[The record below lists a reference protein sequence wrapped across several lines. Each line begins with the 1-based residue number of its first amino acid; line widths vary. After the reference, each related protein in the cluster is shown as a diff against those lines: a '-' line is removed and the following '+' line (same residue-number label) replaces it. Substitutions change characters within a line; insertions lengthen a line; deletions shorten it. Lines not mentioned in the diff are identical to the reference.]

1 MEDFASYYASSH
13 LIDVYPPA
21 AYPTFNQGKKAYC
34 GKTFFTLLKVKRLIT
49 LWLFEKYLQFFVCVN
64 CWTVCSYCDNVL
76 VCFRWAG
83 VFERC
88 SRVKRRASGRPIV
101 ISPRQ
106 THSTATTRA
115 TECEHWSRL
124 FLASAIARAPC
135 ACLHSAPF
143 PLSSRQLRLSPFVFS
158 SADRQVSFVVI
169 SSQTITLSVMS
180 STNFHCS
187 ALYKYTHE
195 SRRPDKK
202 HDPLLTYAL

>member
-1 MEDFASYYASSH
+1 MRAPTSSMSTPQPLTPPSTKVKKLIVGKQPFFA
-13 LIDVYPPA
+13 
-21 AYPTFNQGKKAYC
+21 
-34 GKTFFTLLKVKRLIT
+34 LLKVKRLIT
-49 LWLFEKYLQFFVCVN
+49 LRLVEKYLQFFVCVN

-106 THSTATTRA
+106 TRSTATTRA

-169 SSQTITLSVMS
+169 SSQTITLSVLS